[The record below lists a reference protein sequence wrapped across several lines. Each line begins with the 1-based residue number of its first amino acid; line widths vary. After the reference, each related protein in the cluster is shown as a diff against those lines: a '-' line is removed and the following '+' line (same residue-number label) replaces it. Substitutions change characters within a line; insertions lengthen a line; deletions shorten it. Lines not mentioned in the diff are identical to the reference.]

1 MDRLVPDGQI
11 PVALFVMLIT
21 LGASVAAFYN
31 RQFMFES
38 MLYPYE
44 VSRGRKLQGLVTSG
58 FIHADFPHLLFNM
71 MSYYFFAFPL
81 QHRIGADRFMII
93 YLGSLIIANMVTT
106 ISNRNDSS
114 YLSLGASG
122 AVSGIIFSMIL
133 FAPMTKFYIFILPIG
148 VPAFIYG
155 LIYLGFSYYASTQRY
170 DNINHIAHLWGAI
183 AGIILT
189 VTLVPDAIESF
200 IAGFQ

>member
-1 MDRLVPDGQI
+1 MDSLIPDGQM
-11 PVALFVMLIT
+11 PSALIVLLIT

-31 RQFMFES
+31 RQFMYES
-38 MLYPYE
+38 MLFPYE
-44 VSRGRKLQGLVTSG
+44 VSRGRKLQGLITSG

-81 QHRIGADRFMII
+81 QSRIGADKFMII
-93 YLGSLIIANMVTT
+93 YLGSLIIANLVTT

-148 VPAFIYG
+148 IPAFIYG
-155 LIYLGFSYYASTQRY
+155 LIYVGFSYYASTQRY
-170 DNINHIAHLWGAI
+170 DNINHLAHLWGAI
-183 AGIILT
+183 AGLVLT
-189 VTLVPDAIESF
+189 IALVPDSVESF
-200 IAGFQ
+200 INGFR